1 MMQAT
6 LLRDVPHR
14 CAVVQEEVF
23 GPVAVLQRF
32 TSFDDALHHVND
44 SRFGLQAGCLPLG
57 ISTRSRRRGIRLE
70 VGGVIIGDVPSWRVD
85 LTPTVA

>member
-44 SRFGLQAGCLPLG
+44 SRFGLQAGLHSGYLQGPEG
-57 ISTRSRRRGIRLE
+57 
-70 VGGVIIGDVPSWRVD
+70 VGY
-85 LTPTVA
+85 A